1 MFGRWVTS
9 AIPDPDAVLRT
20 LRRLGADQI
29 SENITQ
35 VLHSIRQG
43 RVIIE

>member
-1 MFGRWVTS
+1 
-9 AIPDPDAVLRT
+9 VLRT

-35 VLHSIRQG
+35 VLQSIRQG